1 MRIPELP
8 GIIISWLVISA
19 SFSISYLFYSPS
31 LFGLAFLLTAATAGV
46 GFVLHELAHR
56 TVAKRY
62 GFNASYEVWWW
73 GIIVCLLMAIMTQGS
88 LIFAALGAVYITPL
102 ASTRFLDEKS
112 FKRAYGLISL
122 SGPAMNLL
130 LAIAFYAVSFE
141 GGYLTALGA
150 VGMQINLWLAA
161 FNLIPVP
168 PFDGHKIF
176 GWSKIAWL
184 AFAAPA
190 WLLVLFPWLL

>member
-8 GIIISWLVISA
+8 AIVISWLVISV
-19 SFSISYLFYSPS
+19 SFSISYLFYSAS
-31 LFGLAFLLTAATAGV
+31 LFWLVFLLTAATAGV

-56 TVAKRY
+56 TVAKKF
-62 GFNASYEVWWW
+62 GFNATYEVWWW
-73 GIIVCLLMAIMTQGS
+73 GIIVCLMMAIMTQGS

-102 ASTRFLDEKS
+102 ASTSFMGEKG
-112 FKRAYGLISL
+112 FRRAYGLISL

-130 LAIAFYAVSFE
+130 LAAAFYAISLE
-141 GGYLTALGA
+141 GGFLSALGT

-176 GWSKIAWL
+176 SWSKIAWVV
-184 AFAAPA
+184 FAAPA
-190 WLLVLFPWLL
+190 WLLILSLWVL